1 MAGDAFKKVQ
11 PGQRLEVT
19 AEAFNAFLDA
29 ARAVREHKVFGT
41 EASQF
46 FRQSGIVKVKNASGA
61 DRGRFAVLGLTEP
74 IILPADKLVE
84 FKRQVTFEGIVPVK
98 NVHKGKFAVLLEPIA
113 TGKIGLAVIAGVVP
127 VRLQVNPAKLYD
139 RAEIIDGDTQKLR
152 NLPHGSARV
161 LWVQQPD
168 PSDPSTIYLRWSI
181 VRLDDGDYQAHVLIT
196 SNVPDEDGYYPGEVQ
211 RYDVATKTWQTLFE
225 CKVVDINQ

>member
-11 PGQRLEVT
+11 PGQRLEIT

-29 ARAVREHKVFGT
+29 ARAVREHKQFGT
-41 EASQF
+41 DASQF
-46 FRQSGIVKVKNASGA
+46 FRQSGIVKLKNASGA
-61 DRGRFAVLGLTEP
+61 DQGRFAVLGLSEP
-74 IILPADKLVE
+74 IILPADNLDE
-84 FKRQVTFEGIVPVK
+84 FKRQVTFEGVVPVK
-98 NVHKGKFAVLLEPIA
+98 NVHKGKFAVLLEPVA
-113 TGKIGLAVIAGVVP
+113 AGKIGLAVIAGVVP
-127 VRLQVNPAKLYD
+127 VRLQVDSDHIYD
-139 RAEIIDGDTQKLR
+139 CAEIISGDTQKLQ

-168 PSDPSTIYLRWSI
+168 PSDPSTTYLRWSI

-196 SNVPDEDGYYPGEVQ
+196 SNVPDDDGYYPGVVQ
-211 RYDVATKTWQTLFE
+211 RYDVTTKTWQTLFP

>member
-41 EASQF
+41 EALQF
-46 FRQSGIVKVKNASGA
+46 FRQSGIAKVKNVSGSDQA
-61 DRGRFAVLGLTEP
+61 RFAVLGLSEP
-74 IILPADKLVE
+74 IILPGANETE
-84 FKRQVTFEGIVPVK
+84 FKRQVTFEGVVPSK
-98 NVHKGKFAVLLEPIA
+98 SDHRGKFAVLLEPIA
-113 TGKIGLAVIAGVVP
+113 DGKIGLAVVAGVVP
-127 VRLQVNPAKLYD
+127 VRLKVDPAHLYD
-139 RAEIIDGDTQKLR
+139 RAEIIDSDTGKLL
-152 NLPHGSARV
+152 NVPHGSARV
-161 LWVQQPD
+161 LWID
-168 PSDPSTIYLRWSI
+168 AIGSEERWAV

-196 SNVPDEDGYYPGEVQ
+196 SNVPDDDGYYPGVVQ
-211 RYDVATKTWQTLFE
+211 RYDVPTKTWQTLFE